1 MGNNAAYSSFEFA
14 IITIYDHG
22 VLTLPL
28 LDALARDYEGMDI
41 DSGGSRDLKTKDG
54 KSLEEVCIGLID
66 PQWVPVKTGG
76 ADDYDDPEEWE
87 LEERYGKWNEIT
99 DERWGWC

>member
-1 MGNNAAYSSFEFA
+1 MGNNAAYSSFEHT

-28 LDALARDYEGMDI
+28 LDVLAKDYEGMDV

-54 KSLEEVCIGLID
+54 KTLEEICIGLVD
-66 PQWVPVKTGG
+66 PSWVPVKG
-76 ADDYDDPEEWE
+76 DDTWYSDPDHWEWDEE
-87 LEERYGKWNEIT
+87 YNKWNEIRHG
-99 DERWGWC
+99 RWGWC